1 MTCRAVPLYLGENNK
16 EVTMRSYIVLNFRS
30 KWMDSFPFSFFS
42 LFQYFFFFFHICF
55 SFDKKDNAREHRI
68 KNERT
73 SIHRRPM

>member
-42 LFQYFFFFFHICF
+42 LFQYFFFFSYMFFI
-55 SFDKKDNAREHRI
+55 
-68 KNERT
+68 
-73 SIHRRPM
+73 